1 LSTSSHTEFLFYFTF
16 SFATNTQLCQ
26 ASPYHPL
33 STAASHH
40 CSKKEVIMSPA
51 KPVLQPLKTPK
62 SANFPS
68 EIHSGSLSS
77 LSDVKQ
83 EEGVSTPITPPLS
96 YTEFLKALTPVFTS
110 PVSPGAGFP
119 KYPMERSLSSS
130 VSQPSTATS
139 SSFSSS
145 EGLKSAKSV
154 SHVPESPLETPQ
166 SARMPGP
173 RRRLRISTSR
183 SHLKSFSPI
192 TDSPRS
198 ANTLRSP
205 FSPSEWKLRYFEAP
219 MSACDRTPMN
229 IKHVVTQT
237 VTYKR
242 TSLDPPPKGKRR
254 RTSDA

>member
-1 LSTSSHTEFLFYFTF
+1 
-16 SFATNTQLCQ
+16 
-26 ASPYHPL
+26 
-33 STAASHH
+33 
-40 CSKKEVIMSPA
+40 MSPA

-62 SANFPS
+62 SGSFPS

-77 LSDVKQ
+77 LSDVKR
-83 EEGVSTPITPPLS
+83 EEGTSTPITPPLS

-110 PVSPGAGFP
+110 PVSPGACFP
-119 KYPMERSLSSS
+119 KFPIEKNLSSS

-139 SSFSSS
+139 NTFSIA

-154 SHVPESPLETPQ
+154 STVPESPLEAPQ
-166 SARMPGP
+166 SARVPGP
-173 RRRLRISTSR
+173 RRRLRISTSKN
-183 SHLKSFSPI
+183 HLKSFSPI
-192 TDSPRS
+192 ADSPRS

-205 FSPSEWKLRYFEAP
+205 FSPSDWKLRYFEAP
-219 MSACDRTPMN
+219 ISACERTPMN
-229 IKHVVTQT
+229 IKQVVTQT